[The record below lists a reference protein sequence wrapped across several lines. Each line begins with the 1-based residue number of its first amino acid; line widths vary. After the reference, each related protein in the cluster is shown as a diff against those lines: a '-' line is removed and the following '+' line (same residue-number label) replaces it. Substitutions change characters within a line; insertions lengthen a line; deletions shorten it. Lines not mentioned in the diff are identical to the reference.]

1 MLAHAAVRLPT
12 RDASC
17 TQLLARGSDFEGLQE
32 RHAAH
37 TGAMQDIELFL
48 AARANVAV
56 RLVDREG
63 YSEEAVRWCDAV
75 LTAGGDGTFL
85 YGAGR
90 LPDAS
95 KPIIGI
101 NTDPARRA
109 STAAH
114 ELVGVAGCYSPSHLL
129 CCRSE
134 GVLCVR
140 SHSTSRQC
148 SLAHILSQ
156 LEEGNFR

>member
-1 MLAHAAVRLPT
+1 MRLPT
-12 RDASC
+12 RRASY

-37 TGAMQDIELFL
+37 ARAMRDVERFF
-48 AARANVAV
+48 AARGGVVV
-56 RLVDREG
+56 RLLDRES

-85 YGAGR
+85 CGAGR

-95 KPIIGI
+95 KPIVGI

-109 STAAH
+109 SAA
-114 ELVGVAGCYSPSHLL
+114 AP
-129 CCRSE
+129 
-134 GVLCVR
+134 
-140 SHSTSRQC
+140 T
-148 SLAHILSQ
+148 
-156 LEEGNFR
+156 